1 MKWSRTEPSLSERVA
16 RPEFVLTRA
25 NILLVEDEPL
35 IRFAANEILQSSGY
49 RVVAA
54 ATAEEALALVDNMD
68 ELRLLITDLML
79 PARNGIE
86 LAIELR
92 ERFPRLEVILM
103 SGCARKVFTL
113 PDNLVSATHH
123 LVKPFSLVG
132 LLDKVREVLDNE
144 KMTSF
149 VIPVSCTERPG

>member
-1 MKWSRTEPSLSERVA
+1 MEPYRTDPTGRDA
-16 RPEFVLTRA
+16 RHEFVLRPA
-25 NILLVEDEPL
+25 KILLVEDEPL

-49 RVVAA
+49 QVAA
-54 ATAEEALALVDNMD
+54 ARTAEEALALVDNME

-92 ERFPRLEVILM
+92 QRFPRLEVILM

-123 LVKPFSLVG
+123 LVKPFSLEG
-132 LLDKVREVLDNE
+132 LSDKVREVLDN
-144 KMTSF
+144 KRMTSF
-149 VIPVSCTERPG
+149 LRSVACAEQPE